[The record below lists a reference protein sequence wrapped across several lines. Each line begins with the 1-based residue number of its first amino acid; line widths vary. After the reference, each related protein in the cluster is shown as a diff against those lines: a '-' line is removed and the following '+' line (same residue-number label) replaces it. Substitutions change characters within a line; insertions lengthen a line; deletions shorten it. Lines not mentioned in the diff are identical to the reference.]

1 MRTTTKEINIYKF
14 GDENIF
20 IDINVL
26 ETWKISEQQLL
37 LRYEP
42 LFEYYLRWRIEE
54 KPENANFI
62 EFLTFCKFNNS
73 EVIFQPSEFSLYPE
87 KGLIVEIF
95 SNKEIALDCMIM
107 LEKTIVLIK
116 SSQLWVFEEKNPE
129 NQYYFEI

>member
-1 MRTTTKEINIYKF
+1 MKTTTKEISIDKF
-14 GDENIF
+14 RDENIF

-26 ETWKISEQQLL
+26 ETRKISEQQLL

>member
-116 SSQLWVFEEKNPE
+116 SSQLWVFFFFFPE

>member
-1 MRTTTKEINIYKF
+1 MRTTTKEISIYKF

>member
-62 EFLTFCKFNNS
+62 EFLKFCKFNNS

-87 KGLIVEIF
+87 KGLMVEIL

-116 SSQLWVFEEKNPE
+116 SSQLWVFEEVNPR
-129 NQYYFEI
+129 NQYYSEI

>member
-116 SSQLWVFEEKNPE
+116 SSQLWVFEKKNPE

>member
-1 MRTTTKEINIYKF
+1 MRSTTQEINIYKF

-116 SSQLWVFEEKNPE
+116 SSQLGVFEEKNPE

>member
-95 SNKEIALDCMIM
+95 SNKERALDCMIM